1 MTTALSLPTRLPVLA
16 EAALPRV
23 LTRAGVSVLL
33 GTALTALAAQVVV
46 PIPGSPVPVTGQ
58 TFAVLL
64 TAAALGPAR
73 GLASQVLYLALGAA
87 GLPVFTQGA
96 HGVQVLFGATGGYL
110 VGFLLAAL
118 VVGAGS
124 RRGTDRTVLRELAVM
139 TLASATIYACGVS
152 WLAIVTGM
160 GLVKAVAV
168 GVAPFLLGDALK
180 ALLASSLLP
189 ATWKLVTRLDSTG
202 HAR

>member
-1 MTTALSLPTRLPVLA
+1 MLA
-16 EAALPRV
+16 ESALPKV
-23 LTRAGVSVLL
+23 LTRSGATVVL

-96 HGVQVLFGATGGYL
+96 HGVHVLVGATGGYL
-110 VGFLLAAL
+110 VGFLLASL
-118 VVGAGS
+118 IVGAGS

-139 TLASATIYACGVS
+139 ALASAVIYACGVT

-160 GLVKAVAV
+160 GADKAVAV
-168 GVAPFLLGDALK
+168 GMAPFLAGDALK
-180 ALLASSLLP
+180 AVLASSLLP
-189 ATWKLVTRLDSTG
+189 AAWALVTRLDSTG
-202 HAR
+202 RAQ

>member
-1 MTTALSLPTRLPVLA
+1 M
-16 EAALPRV
+16 
-23 LTRAGVSVLL
+23 LTRTGATVVL

-58 TFAVLL
+58 TFAVLF

-96 HGVQVLFGATGGYL
+96 HGVHVLVGATGGYL
-110 VGFLLAAL
+110 VGFLLASLIA
-118 VVGAGS
+118 GAGS

-139 TLASATIYACGVS
+139 ALASAAIYTCGVT

-160 GLVKAVAV
+160 GPAKAVAV
-168 GVAPFLLGDALK
+168 GVAPFLVGDALK
-180 ALLASSLLP
+180 AALASSLLP
-189 ATWKLVTRLDSTG
+189 PAWKLVTRLNSTG
-202 HAR
+202 SAR

>member
-1 MTTALSLPTRLPVLA
+1 MTTALSLPTPLPVLA
-16 EAALPRV
+16 ESALPRV
-23 LTRAGVSVLL
+23 LTRTGATVVL

-96 HGVQVLFGATGGYL
+96 HGVQALFGATGGYL
-110 VGFLLAAL
+110 VGFLLASL
-118 VVGAGS
+118 IVGAGS
-124 RRGTDRTVLRELAVM
+124 RRGTDRSMLRELAVLA
-139 TLASATIYACGVS
+139 LASAAIYACGVT

-160 GLVKAVAV
+160 GLATAVAV
-168 GVAPFLLGDALK
+168 GVAPFLVGDAFK
-180 ALLASSLLP
+180 AVLASSLLP
-189 ATWKLVTRLDSTG
+189 AAWKLVTRLDSSG
-202 HAR
+202 SAR

>member
-16 EAALPRV
+16 ESALPKA
-23 LTRAGVSVLL
+23 LTRIGVTVVL
-33 GTALTALAAQVVV
+33 GAALTALAAQVVL

-64 TAAALGPAR
+64 AAACLGPAR
-73 GLASQVLYLALGAA
+73 GLASQLLYLALGAA

-96 HGVQVLFGATGGYL
+96 HGVHVVVGATGGYL

-118 VVGAGS
+118 IVGAGS
-124 RRGTDRTVLRELAVM
+124 RRGTDRTVLRELAV
-139 TLASATIYACGVS
+139 LALGSAAIYACGVT

-160 GLVKAVAV
+160 GLAKAVAV
-168 GVAPFLLGDALK
+168 GIVPFLVGDALK
-180 ALLASSLLP
+180 VVLAASLLP
-189 ATWKLVTRLDSTG
+189 ATWKLVTRLDSIG
-202 HAR
+202 RAQ